1 MATTAD
7 KELARRALAIL
18 QSASHSEPAI
28 AATAIRPLRMPV
40 GITTLDDPPDR
51 AEAWL
56 ALCRLHDALEKSPTS
71 EIVTSCWNDAIA
83 QTEKWI
89 AALPAS

>member
-18 QSASHSEPAI
+18 QSACHSEPSIAVGAI
-28 AATAIRPLRMPV
+28 LPLRRPV

-56 ALCRLHDALEKSPTS
+56 AICRLHDALEKNLATEVVESY
-71 EIVTSCWNDAIA
+71 WKDAIA

-89 AALPAS
+89 DAIKGS